1 MLISGY
7 FQSRELR
14 SRWSVSLA
22 VTRGTDDDEQSQ
34 DDHQSRRDPPLG
46 RGPRRKTRAGQ
57 GDRRQNGGGVL
68 RFDFGDKD
76 EALEEIGWDEFFEIF
91 EESGLALLEQE
102 ETKSGE
108 KSRFSKFVNR

>member
-1 MLISGY
+1 
-7 FQSRELR
+7 
-14 SRWSVSLA
+14 
-22 VTRGTDDDEQSQ
+22 
-34 DDHQSRRDPPLG
+34 
-46 RGPRRKTRAGQ
+46 
-57 GDRRQNGGGVL
+57 VL